1 MRITKKE
8 SNYRTAISSLSI
20 GINRMAEWPLRHVS
34 WSFHVILI
42 FASCRHFAVIS
53 CVSSLPRRDLL
64 SPNRL
69 IGHWNSHVQFY
80 NPLLTVFLI
89 FLSPSFTLH
98 FACLSVCLCVG
109 TIFQILRFYPP
120 LSPFWKFSKRSL
132 MVSSLTNFSR
142 HIPETC
148 NLMEKS

>member
-80 NPLLTVFLI
+80 NPFNYC
-89 FLSPSFTLH
+89 LSYFSVAFFHSALCVSV
-98 FACLSVCLCVG
+98 CLSVCGNHLSNSSVLPASFSFLE
-109 TIFQILRFYPP
+109 IFKK
-120 LSPFWKFSKRSL
+120 KFNGF
-132 MVSSLTNFSR
+132 VSHQFFPTHSG
-142 HIPETC
+142 
-148 NLMEKS
+148 NL